1 MSKKNEYK
9 HILQVY
15 RMCSYDLIDKISA
28 HDFVLPDKTLQ
39 LIRELK
45 KILLIYEA
53 EPLKLTVIN
62 KPTDYCATICKL
74 LNKLTDANYEKL
86 KNEMFIL
93 LESIDIAQDI
103 DIITNRIFH
112 IASSNIH
119 LSKLFSK
126 LYNELIKKN
135 KAFYDIFQDHFLKH
149 CKTLSEIKYIG
160 PNENYDEYC
169 NYVKSIDRLKSS
181 LSFFSN
187 LMRFKI
193 CTIEHMIGLC
203 NELLQTLMNEMLHEN
218 NMEYKE
224 ELLQS
229 IFIIIKET
237 HEELFFHSQFESI
250 FHKIVSLQKNPHI
263 NMKIKFKIM
272 DIIDFVKH

>member
-1 MSKKNEYK
+1 MGSYEFMDKLSVHEFVIPDN
-9 HILQVY
+9 ILEQ
-15 RMCSYDLIDKISA
+15 
-28 HDFVLPDKTLQ
+28 
-39 LIRELK
+39 IRELK
-45 KILLIYEA
+45 RVLFIYEA

-74 LNKLTDANYEKL
+74 LNKLTDKNYEKL
-86 KNEMFIL
+86 KNEMFVL
-93 LESIDIAQDI
+93 LESIDPIQDI
-103 DIITNRIFH
+103 DIITHRIFQ

-126 LYNELIKKN
+126 FYNELIKKN
-135 KAFYDIFQDHFLKH
+135 KAFYDIFHDHFLKH
-149 CKTLSEIKYIG
+149 CKTLSEIKYID

-169 NYVKSIDRLKSS
+169 NYVKSIDRLKSG

-193 CTIEHMIGLC
+193 CTIDHMVGLC
-203 NELLQTLMNEMLHEN
+203 DELLNTLIQEMTHDS

-237 HEELFFHSQFESI
+237 HEELFFHVQFESI
-250 FHKIVSLQKNPHI
+250 FHKIKSLQTSQHI
-263 NMKIKFKIM
+263 NMKLKFKIM
-272 DIIDFVKH
+272 DIIDFVRR

>member
-1 MSKKNEYK
+1 MYT
-9 HILQVY
+9 
-15 RMCSYDLIDKISA
+15 YDKIDKISI
-28 HDFVLPDKTLQ
+28 HDFILPDKTIE

-45 KILLIYEA
+45 RLLLIYEA

-74 LNKLTDANYEKL
+74 LNKLTEANYEKL
-86 KNEMFIL
+86 KNEMFVL
-93 LESIDIAQDI
+93 LESIHRVEDI

-149 CKTLSEIKYIG
+149 CKTLSEIKYIS
-160 PNENYDEYC
+160 PNDNYDEYC
-169 NYVKSIDRLKSS
+169 NYVKSIDRLKSG

-203 NELLQTLMNEMLHEN
+203 KELLQTLIHEMQHEL

-250 FHKIVSLQKNPHI
+250 YNKIVSLKENPHI
-263 NMKIKFKIM
+263 NMKLKFKIM